1 VAVINR
7 SASKVPLPMMPAA
20 ASKSSQRYVV
30 VPWRRI
36 WYSWMTGRSTVTGTR
51 APP

>member
-1 VAVINR
+1 MAAKAAAASGRGKVAVINR

-36 WYSWMTGRSTVTGTR
+36 WYS
-51 APP
+51 